1 MRISRKKK
9 PVKPLIP
16 HYAINEQIKVPE
28 VRLIDNEGENIG
40 VISTREALEKA
51 QSMES
56 DLIIINPKA
65 EPPIAKIVDF
75 SHFKYQKEKEVR
87 KQKLNS
93 HVSEL
98 KGIRLSIRIGVH
110 DLDIRRIQAEKFLNR
125 GDKVKVEVQLRG
137 RDRGQ
142 SQLAYEIIKKFTD
155 KILETTSI
163 RFEQVATW
171 QGGSIAAIIAKQ

>member
-16 HYAINEQIKVPE
+16 HYAVNEQIKVPE
-28 VRLIDNEGENIG
+28 VRLIDSEGENIG

-51 QSMES
+51 QEMES

-98 KGIRLSIRIGVH
+98 KGVRLSIRIGVH
-110 DLDIRRIQAEKFLNR
+110 DLEIRRLQAEKFLNR

-142 SQLAYEIIKKFTD
+142 SQLAYDIIKKFTD
-155 KILETTSI
+155 KIQETISI